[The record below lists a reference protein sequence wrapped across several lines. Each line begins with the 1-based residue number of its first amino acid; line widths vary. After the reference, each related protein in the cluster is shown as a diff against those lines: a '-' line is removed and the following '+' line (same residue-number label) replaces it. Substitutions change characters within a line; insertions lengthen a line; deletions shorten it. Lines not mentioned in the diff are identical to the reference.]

1 MNLRRSSNVDLK
13 VVVLGSS
20 NVGKTSVINRYCNGT
35 FIEET
40 RSTIGAGFFTH
51 SLTIDDYEVT
61 IMLWDTAGEE
71 RFRSVA
77 PSLLRGANGLI
88 IVFDVTQKP
97 SFDDIDLYLDMF
109 LDHCKV
115 EPDQEMPVLLLGNK
129 ADLDGRVIPEESI
142 EKWKKKNNVSYY
154 YEVSAK
160 TGMNIEKAIE
170 ELVHEIVIPQQSY
183 DSTPIKID
191 PTVQPQQKSCC

>member
-1 MNLRRSSNVDLK
+1 MNRRSSNIDMK
-13 VVVLGSS
+13 IVVLGSS
-20 NVGKTSVINRYCNGT
+20 YVGKTSIINRYCNGT

-51 SLTIDDYEVT
+51 SLTVDDIEVT

-88 IVFDVTQKP
+88 IVFDITQKQ
-97 SFDDIDLYLDMF
+97 SFDDIDIYLDMF
-109 LDHCKV
+109 LDHYKV
-115 EPDQEMPVLLLGNK
+115 EQDQEIPVLLLGNK
-129 ADLDGRVIPEESI
+129 TDLGNKIIPDESI
-142 EKWKKKNNVSYY
+142 EKWKKKNHVSLY

-160 TGMNIEKAIE
+160 TGLNIEKAIE
-170 ELVHEIVIPQQSY
+170 ELVHEIVVPQQVY

-191 PTVQPQQKSCC
+191 PTVQPQPKNCC